1 MIKMISGTTRINK
14 QTIAPANGWF
24 TAPSE
29 VERRL
34 VERGV
39 AVYATEYG
47 TGGVATLPG
56 GVNDTGTGENP
67 HQRETGAECDE
78 SAHLDPEQLKEL
90 TNDRLRELARDMGI
104 DTAKL
109 KTKAQ
114 LIEAITAEDVTPGDE
129 DEDDAPPELAPEA
142 PVV

>member
-14 QTIAPANGWF
+14 QTITPANGWF
-24 TAPSE
+24 IAPPE

-39 AVYATEYG
+39 AVYAQECAA
-47 TGGVATLPG
+47 GGVATPPVVG
-56 GVNDTGTGENP
+56 NDTDTGENP
-67 HQRETGAECDE
+67 PQRETGAEGDE
-78 SAHLDPEQLKEL
+78 RAHLDPEQLKEL
-90 TNDRLRELARDMGI
+90 TNDKLRELAGDMGI

-114 LIEAITAEDVTPGDE
+114 MIEAIIAEDVTSGDE

>member
-14 QTIAPANGWF
+14 QTKTPANGWF
-24 TAPSE
+24 IATPE
-29 VERRL
+29 VERHL
-34 VERGV
+34 VETGV
-39 AVYATEYG
+39 AVYAQEYAAG
-47 TGGVATLPG
+47 DVATLPVVG
-56 GVNDTGTGENP
+56 NDTDTGENLP
-67 HQRETGAECDE
+67 QRETGAEGDE
-78 SAHLDPEQLKEL
+78 RARLDPEQLKEL
-90 TNDRLRELARDMGI
+90 TNDKLRELAIDLGI

>member
-14 QTIAPANGWF
+14 QTITPANGWF
-24 TAPSE
+24 IAPPE

-39 AVYATEYG
+39 AVYAQECAA
-47 TGGVATLPG
+47 GGGATPPVVG
-56 GVNDTGTGENP
+56 NDTDTGENP
-67 HQRETGAECDE
+67 PQRETGAEGDE
-78 SAHLDPEQLKEL
+78 SAHLDSEQLKEL
-90 TNDRLRELARDMGI
+90 TNDKLRELARDMGV